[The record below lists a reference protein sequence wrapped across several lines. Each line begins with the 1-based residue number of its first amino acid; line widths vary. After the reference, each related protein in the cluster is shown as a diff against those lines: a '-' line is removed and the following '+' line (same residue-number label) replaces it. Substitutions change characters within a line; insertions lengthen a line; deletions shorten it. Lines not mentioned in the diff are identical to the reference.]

1 MIVAA
6 AVALLLSL
14 YLATVLLSNT
24 LLNKIAKASMGITL
38 ILSFAMLMAAL
49 GYVKI
54 DQTVQEIAILF
65 AVASFVFV
73 GTMLNTH
80 GRLLL
85 ITSKLMCFTVSA
97 LFVFNVLLVRGLV
110 SMA

>member
-6 AVALLLSL
+6 TVALLLSL
-14 YLATVLLSNT
+14 YLAAVLLSST

-38 ILSFAMLMAAL
+38 ILSFALLMAAL

-54 DQTVQEIAILF
+54 DQSVQEIAILF
-65 AVASFVFV
+65 AVVSFLFV

-80 GRLLL
+80 GRFLL
-85 ITSKLMCFTVSA
+85 ITSKMMCFTVAA
-97 LFVFNVLLVRGLV
+97 LFVFNVLLERGLV
-110 SMA
+110 QMA